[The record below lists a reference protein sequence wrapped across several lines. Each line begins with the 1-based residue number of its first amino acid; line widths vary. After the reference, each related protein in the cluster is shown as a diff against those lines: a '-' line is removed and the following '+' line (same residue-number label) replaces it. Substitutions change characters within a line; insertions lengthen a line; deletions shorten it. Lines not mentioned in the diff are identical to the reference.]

1 MPREGGREGGEG
13 EEGCKTGGGGTG
25 GQAKRQQRWHE
36 LAAREATAGRLSNCP
51 SFCHGS
57 APPPQCFLFF
67 NSIFSYRNFGEIWQN
82 KLVEFAL
89 WKKKIPKFSPKIA
102 KISPEKEPLLL
113 LFLHR
118 FATPVF
124 K

>member
-51 SFCHGS
+51 SFCHGC
-57 APPPQCFLFF
+57 APPPQCIFFF
-67 NSIFSYRNFGEIWQN
+67 NSIFHIEILA
-82 KLVEFAL
+82 KFDKKISRICTM
-89 WKKKIPKFSPKIA
+89 KKKFQN
-102 KISPEKEPLLL
+102 
-113 LFLHR
+113 FLQ
-118 FATPVF
+118 

>member
-1 MPREGGREGGEG
+1 MPREGGREGVEG
-13 EEGCKTGGGGTG
+13 EKGCKTGEGGTG

-51 SFCHGS
+51 SFCHGC
-57 APPPQCFLFF
+57 APPPQCFLFLIQF
-67 NSIFSYRNFGEIWQN
+67 FHIEILA
-82 KLVEFAL
+82 KFDKRISRICTM
-89 WKKKIPKFSPKIA
+89 KKKIPKFSPKIP
-102 KISPEKEPLLL
+102 KISPEKKSLLL